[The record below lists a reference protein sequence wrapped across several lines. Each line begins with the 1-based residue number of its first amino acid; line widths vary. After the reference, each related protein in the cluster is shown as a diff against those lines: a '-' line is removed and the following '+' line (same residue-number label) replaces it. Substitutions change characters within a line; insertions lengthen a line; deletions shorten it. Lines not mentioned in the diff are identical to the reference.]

1 MARQSWGTS
10 GFKELERALK
20 EELPKAT
27 AKNALWRAAENPMK
41 ARIEKGMADRAPY
54 DADDR
59 DGDGN
64 HLKDTMKT
72 ERVKATRQRGSVKF
86 DSRNGVEVRT
96 GPAPVGKRARANAGW
111 QEYGTVKQA
120 ANPYARPTADAE
132 GAHVIDDVRD
142 ELTVQIEKAKARIAR
157 RAAKGR

>member
-1 MARQSWGTS
+1 MSMRIS

-27 AKNALWRAAENPMK
+27 AKNALWRTAFKAMK
-41 ARIEKGMADRAPY
+41 RVEDGMAQKAPY
-54 DADDR
+54 DPNDR

-64 HLKDTMKT
+64 HLRDTMKT
-72 ERVKATRQRGSVKF
+72 ERVKATRQQGSVKF

-96 GPAPVGKRARANAGW
+96 GPAPKGKRARANAGW
-111 QEYGTVKQA
+111 QEEGTVKQA

-132 GAHVIDDVRD
+132 HNNVIDDVRD
-142 ELTVQIEKAKARIAR
+142 ELAIQIGKAKTRIAR

>member
-1 MARQSWGTS
+1 MSMRLT

-27 AKNALWRAAENPMK
+27 AKNALWRTAIGAMK
-41 ARIEKGMADRAPY
+41 RIETGMSERAPF
-54 DADDR
+54 DPADR

-64 HLKDTMKT
+64 HLRDTMKT

-96 GPAPVGKRARANAGW
+96 GPAPVGKRARANANW
-111 QEYGTVKQA
+111 QENGTVHHA
-120 ANPYARPTADAE
+120 AQPYARTTVDAE
-132 GAHVIDDVRD
+132 GASVIDDVRE
-142 ELTVQIEKAKARIAR
+142 ELAIQIGKAKARIAK
-157 RAAKGR
+157 RAARAR